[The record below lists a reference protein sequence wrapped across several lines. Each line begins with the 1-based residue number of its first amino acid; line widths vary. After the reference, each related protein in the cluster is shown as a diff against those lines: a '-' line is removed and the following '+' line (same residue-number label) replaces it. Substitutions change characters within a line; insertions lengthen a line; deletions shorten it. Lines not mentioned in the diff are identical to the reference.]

1 MSHEH
6 TAYHGPVDFDA
17 DNPTFSKGN
26 MPMVF
31 VAVFVVVLPLLL
43 VCMFL
48 LVGSLLR
55 I

>member
-6 TAYHGPVDFDA
+6 TAYHGPINVDA
-17 DNPTFSKGN
+17 EPKFSKGN

-31 VAVFVVVLPLLL
+31 VAAFVVLFPLLL